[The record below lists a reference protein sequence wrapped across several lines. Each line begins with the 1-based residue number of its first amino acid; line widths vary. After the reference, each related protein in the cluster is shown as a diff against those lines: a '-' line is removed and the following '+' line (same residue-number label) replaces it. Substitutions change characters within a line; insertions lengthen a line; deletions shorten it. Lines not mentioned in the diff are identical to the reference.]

1 MSSIWSSRTE
11 LLELIAEWKAA
22 YRAAATGKSY
32 SIGSATLTRYDL
44 PQIRSQLEWLE
55 SELAALDGKRGPFF
69 VHARFRR
76 P

>member
-1 MSSIWSSRTE
+1 MSCLWTKRE

-32 SIGSATLTRYDL
+32 SIGQRTLTRYDL
-44 PQIRSQLEWLE
+44 SEIRNQLSFLE
-55 SELAALDGKRGPFF
+55 SELAALSGRRGPFF
-69 VHARFRR
+69 VHARLRR